1 MSFKLKTSLLLC
13 AATLATS
20 LSAAEVEIDSYGY
33 AGALYN
39 QGFLGNN
46 KNHSVIGLSARAG
59 ANFYF
64 DYGLSAGLSAAGAWA
79 ALDNKKGSFGGFGD
93 SPYTSSRYP
102 NTGDVADAFLKW
114 ANSNVSVAFGRF
126 DASFLEFDWL
136 SNSIQGIGFNYKNLY
151 RNNIVNKMDI
161 WLTYFNSFISTGYQ
175 PNRIGSELGTMY
187 AYHPGSRDNF
197 IGKSGGNVVAAG
209 LNMNLAGFVL
219 DPYLLVDT
227 SVAGSNDVLFQVGTR
242 FGYIVDFARDWRS
255 STILRVMLQI
265 APNYD
270 GINGSDL
277 GFLAW
282 ADQEFKY
289 SEWVKFGL
297 GLFFSGG
304 QNIWTIND
312 NTRFYGKW
320 TNSYTNNYFSK
331 DSFSAYIFSSFD
343 LISNKLGI
351 DLLFAGGN
359 YTEFSAILKY
369 TAWQGK
375 TMKADI
381 GGGYVYYSNARKV
394 GNIISKASGD
404 NLLVFTKLS
413 Y

>member
-1 MSFKLKTSLLLC
+1 MSFKLKTSLLLG

-20 LSAAEVEIDSYGY
+20 LSAAEVKIDSYGY
-33 AGALYN
+33 VGALYN
-39 QGFLGNN
+39 QGFVGNN
-46 KNHSVIGLSARAG
+46 KNYSVIGLSARAG

-64 DYGLSAGLSAAGAWA
+64 DYGLSAGLGAAGAWA

-102 NTGDVADAFLKW
+102 NTGDVSDAYLKW
-114 ANSNVSVAFGRF
+114 SNGNIGVAFGRF

-151 RNNIVNKMDI
+151 KNKIVNKMDL
-161 WLTYFNSFISTGYQ
+161 WLTYFNSFITTGYQ
-175 PNRIGSELGTMY
+175 PNRMGSELGTMY
-187 AYHPGSRDNF
+187 AYHPGGRS
-197 IGKSGGNVVAAG
+197 IVGTSGGNVIAGG
-209 LNMNLAGFVL
+209 LNMNLAGFIL
-219 DPYLLVDT
+219 DPFLLIDT
-227 SVAGSNDVLFQVGTR
+227 SAPVSNDVLFQVGTK
-242 FGYIVDFARDWRS
+242 FGYIIDFARDWRS
-255 STILRVMLQI
+255 STMLRVMLQV

-270 GINGSDL
+270 INSDL

-289 SEWVKFGL
+289 RDWVKFGL
-297 GLFFSGG
+297 GFFFAGG

-320 TNSYTNNYFSK
+320 TNSYANDYFSK
-331 DSFSAYIFSSFD
+331 DSFSAYIFGSFD

-351 DLLFAGGN
+351 DVLLAGGN

-375 TMKADI
+375 TMKADV
-381 GGGYVYYSNARKV
+381 GGGYVYYDN
-394 GNIISKASGD
+394 NKANGD
-404 NLLVFTKLS
+404 NLLIFTKLS